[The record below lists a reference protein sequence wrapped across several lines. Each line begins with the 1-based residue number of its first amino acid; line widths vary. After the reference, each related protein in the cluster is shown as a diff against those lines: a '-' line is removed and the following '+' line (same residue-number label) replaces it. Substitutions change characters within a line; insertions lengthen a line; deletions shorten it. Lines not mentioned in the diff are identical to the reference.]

1 MFTQTGQLQLR
12 EYKNLLRDR
21 DGDFELVTEITDHV
35 HHELSRENA
44 FGFRGG
50 EPWTQDRIMVRS
62 KELRSEKEN
71 EIPAHV

>member
-21 DGDFELVTEITDHV
+21 DGDYELVAEITDHV
-35 HHELSRENA
+35 HRELSRENA

-50 EPWTQDRIMVRS
+50 EPWTRDRIIGRS
-62 KELRSEKEN
+62 KELQFEVEN
-71 EIPAHV
+71 GIPENA